1 MMGRGGDMACILCAA
16 LLARMAGDLARMPG
30 SSSLLFS
37 VTHVHFCP
45 IQLYNEEILDLFDS
59 TRDPDSRH
67 RKSNIKIHEDAS
79 GSIYTTGVT
88 SRLISSQDE
97 VGMASV
103 SAEEGLKAGMCSVG
117 SKTRVSSFGMGQ
129 DSPSTVRSGLPR
141 GAVLTL

>member
-1 MMGRGGDMACILCAA
+1 
-16 LLARMAGDLARMPG
+16 MPG

-67 RKSNIKIHEDAS
+67 RKSNINAS